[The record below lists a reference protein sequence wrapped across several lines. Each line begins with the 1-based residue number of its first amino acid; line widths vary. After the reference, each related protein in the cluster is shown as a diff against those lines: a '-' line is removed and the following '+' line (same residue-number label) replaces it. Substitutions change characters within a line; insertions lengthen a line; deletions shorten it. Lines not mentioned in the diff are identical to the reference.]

1 MANRKNRGRKRR
13 GLPPNP
19 TGITMHPA
27 LSEWTLD
34 EVAEALDGVSM
45 ATSGVLWGLRDDD
58 SSNNTPMG
66 GDGTGGTVETPDG
79 RLGDFDDKLARHW
92 HKLTADQQNEIN
104 EAARKMVDYRD
115 VEFDE
120 E

>member
-1 MANRKNRGRKRR
+1 MANRKNRGRKRK

-45 ATSGVLWGLRDDD
+45 ATSGKLWGLRED
-58 SSNNTPMG
+58 SDNNTPMG
-66 GDGTGGTVETPDG
+66 GDGSEGTVETPDG
-79 RLGDFDDKLARHW
+79 RLGDFDDKLARNW
-92 HKLTADQQNEIN
+92 HKLTAEEQNEIN
-104 EAARKMVDYRD
+104 EAARKMVERRN
-115 VEFDE
+115 VL
-120 E
+120 